1 MRGAR
6 GKGPLEKGY
15 YEVVGSEGGGEG
27 YSLTLRMPRRGLP
40 LPLPPS
46 LYPYRSFM
54 PPTWLAC
61 SRTSFNGD
69 KK

>member
-46 LYPYRSFM
+46 LPLPLPLLHAPY
-54 PPTWLAC
+54 LA
-61 SRTSFNGD
+61 SLLKD
-69 KK
+69 KL